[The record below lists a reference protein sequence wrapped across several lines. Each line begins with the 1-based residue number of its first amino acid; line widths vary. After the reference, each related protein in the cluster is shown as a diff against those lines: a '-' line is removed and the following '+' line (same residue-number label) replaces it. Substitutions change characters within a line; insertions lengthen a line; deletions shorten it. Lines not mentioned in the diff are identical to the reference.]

1 VEKRIN
7 FNSEKSRDKYFKDV
21 LITNNLS
28 GWNELSLK
36 FGIPRATLSKYRI
49 GKLTLPVNLYR
60 VLSANFSDYNKIY
73 FLKETSILDDN
84 WGQIK
89 GGIKTYSSHK
99 EIFEKGREK
108 AIKRVRELVH
118 RFDINIKL
126 DNALAYFI
134 GLFIAEGFTNKYQGY
149 YLTQFTG
156 HWQFEHAF
164 YDETIRKIADNLF
177 SLKPYIRHDS
187 LSNAVRFNLYSR
199 DLFTMITERFK
210 ISRGR
215 KSYTVLIPDEILN
228 ADKEI
233 LFSCISGIYDGE
245 SCFFVDKRKKYNKPY
260 PRIDLHMVNPTIIKQ
275 IYEILIKNGIK
286 CSISGN
292 YVRIYIYGDKNIS
305 DFLNKIGFQNPKH
318 INKVDSYFGNNYISK
333 KLI

>member
-1 VEKRIN
+1 MGERIN
-7 FNSEKSRDKYFKDV
+7 FNSEKSRDKYFRLV
-21 LITNNLS
+21 LLTNDLS
-28 GWNELSLK
+28 SWNELSLR

-49 GKLTLPVNLYR
+49 GKLTLPIELYEK
-60 VLSANFSDYNKIY
+60 LSYNFNNYNKTY
-73 FLKETSILDDN
+73 FLKEVDRLENN

-89 GGIKTYSSHK
+89 GGIETYSSHK
-99 EIFEKGREK
+99 EIFEKGRLK
-108 AIKRVRELVH
+108 AIKRTRELVH
-118 RFDINIKL
+118 RFDTEIKL

-149 YLTQFTG
+149 YLTQFTS
-156 HWQFEHAF
+156 HWQFEHTF
-164 YDETIRKIADNLF
+164 YDETIRKIVNNLF

-187 LSNAVRFNLYSR
+187 LSNAIRFNLYSR
-199 DLFTMITERFK
+199 DLFTLITERFK

-215 KSYTVLIPDEILN
+215 KSYTVLIPDEIVN

-245 SCFFVDKRKKYNKPY
+245 SCFFVDKRKAYNKPY

-275 IYEILIKNGIK
+275 IYEILIDNGIK
-286 CSISGN
+286 CSISGD
-292 YVRIYIYGDKNIS
+292 YVRIYIYGDKNIL
-305 DFLNKIGFQNPKH
+305 DFLNKVGLQNPKH
-318 INKVDSYFGNNYISK
+318 IRKIDSYFGQKYVSK

>member
-1 VEKRIN
+1 MEKRIN

-108 AIKRVRELVH
+108 PPSKEKAKQAKEAVEKFVRCDMHKNQVQTEMRQVQVSFL
-118 RFDINIKL
+118 ISI
-126 DNALAYFI
+126 
-134 GLFIAEGFTNKYQGY
+134 
-149 YLTQFTG
+149 
-156 HWQFEHAF
+156 
-164 YDETIRKIADNLF
+164 
-177 SLKPYIRHDS
+177 
-187 LSNAVRFNLYSR
+187 LSRNTRL
-199 DLFTMITERFK
+199 
-210 ISRGR
+210 
-215 KSYTVLIPDEILN
+215 P
-228 ADKEI
+228 
-233 LFSCISGIYDGE
+233 
-245 SCFFVDKRKKYNKPY
+245 
-260 PRIDLHMVNPTIIKQ
+260 
-275 IYEILIKNGIK
+275 K
-286 CSISGN
+286 C
-292 YVRIYIYGDKNIS
+292 
-305 DFLNKIGFQNPKH
+305 
-318 INKVDSYFGNNYISK
+318 
-333 KLI
+333 